1 MDIEELVGNVPYEK
15 VWGLLVDGHYEP
27 GLPPAEPHPLSV
39 RTGDP
44 RVDLQSALAMLAP
57 EWGLRQLIDI
67 TEEQARQDLA
77 RVSVMALSFVA
88 QSARGVGRPPIPQAE
103 VDKATSIPERFL
115 IRWRGEA
122 DPRHVKAIDAY
133 WISAAEHGMNA
144 STFTARV
151 IASTGAD
158 VAAALSGAVGA
169 LSGPL
174 HGGAPSR
181 VLQMLDEVEQT
192 GDAER
197 WVKDAL
203 DRGDRLM
210 GFGHRVYRAE
220 DPRARVLRR
229 TAREIG
235 APRLEV
241 AEKLEEAALAELK
254 ARKPDRVLA
263 TNVEFWSAVVLD
275 FADVPPELFTPMFA
289 SARVGGWAAHIMEQK
304 REGRLIRPTAR
315 YVGPEPRA
323 GGLRERR
330 GSCLLMEAA
339 ASSRTKNL
347 TLVAAILGTTVVT
360 VDSTVVNVAL
370 PSIADDLGGGLA
382 GQQWTA
388 NAYLITLSS
397 LILLG
402 RLARRPLRRAADVHG
417 RRRRV
422 RRHVRLLRG
431 GADDRAAGGRPSAAG
446 RVRRPPDPRRPGRDR
461 RDLPTRRAREGS
473 RRLDRVGRD
482 RHRARA
488 ADRRAARRCRLVA
501 VDLRHQHPDRPH
513 HPRARDARHGAGP
526 AAARPEARVDYV
538 GAALCALGLAGF
550 TYGLIEQPRNGWGDP
565 GVWLP
570 LAAGA
575 VLFVAFVVWEARSS
589 HPMLP
594 LELFRRRN
602 FAIGNIETFSMYA
615 GLGLLFFFLVLFL
628 QQVAGYNALE
638 AGSTTIPVT
647 VVMFLLST
655 RFGALADRHGPR
667 FFMGVGPLVA
677 AVGAGLV
684 HAPRRR
690 RRLPDRPAPG
700 PAACSRSGLS
710 MTVAP
715 LTATVLADA
724 DESNAGHRVRGEQRD
739 RARGQPDRDRG
750 GRRSRDRLVRV
761 VAARRPRSRSRAA
774 PP

>member
-1 MDIEELVGNVPYEK
+1 MALIEVPSGLEGVIAFDTSIAEPDREGGALRYRGVDIEELVGNVPYEK
-15 VWGLLVDGHYEP
+15 VWGLLVDGQYEP
-27 GLPPAEPHPLSV
+27 GLPPAEPHPLAV

-44 RVDLQSALAMLAP
+44 RVDLQAALAMLGP

-67 TEEQARQDLA
+67 SDEQARGDLA

-181 VLQMLDEVEQT
+181 VLQMLDEVAAE

-197 WVKDAL
+197 WVKQAL

-304 REGRLIRPTAR
+304 REGRLIRPSAR
-315 YVGPEPRA
+315 YVGPAPRPA
-323 GGLRERR
+323 D
-330 GSCLLMEAA
+330 A
-339 ASSRTKNL
+339 
-347 TLVAAILGTTVVT
+347 
-360 VDSTVVNVAL
+360 VN
-370 PSIADDLGGGLA
+370 
-382 GQQWTA
+382 
-388 NAYLITLSS
+388 
-397 LILLG
+397 
-402 RLARRPLRRAADVHG
+402 
-417 RRRRV
+417 
-422 RRHVRLLRG
+422 
-431 GADDRAAGGRPSAAG
+431 
-446 RVRRPPDPRRPGRDR
+446 
-461 RDLPTRRAREGS
+461 
-473 RRLDRVGRD
+473 
-482 RHRARA
+482 
-488 ADRRAARRCRLVA
+488 
-501 VDLRHQHPDRPH
+501 
-513 HPRARDARHGAGP
+513 GAGP
-526 AAARPEARVDYV
+526 
-538 GAALCALGLAGF
+538 
-550 TYGLIEQPRNGWGDP
+550 T
-565 GVWLP
+565 
-570 LAAGA
+570 
-575 VLFVAFVVWEARSS
+575 
-589 HPMLP
+589 
-594 LELFRRRN
+594 
-602 FAIGNIETFSMYA
+602 
-615 GLGLLFFFLVLFL
+615 
-628 QQVAGYNALE
+628 
-638 AGSTTIPVT
+638 
-647 VVMFLLST
+647 
-655 RFGALADRHGPR
+655 
-667 FFMGVGPLVA
+667 
-677 AVGAGLV
+677 
-684 HAPRRR
+684 
-690 RRLPDRPAPG
+690 
-700 PAACSRSGLS
+700 
-710 MTVAP
+710 
-715 LTATVLADA
+715 
-724 DESNAGHRVRGEQRD
+724 
-739 RARGQPDRDRG
+739 
-750 GRRSRDRLVRV
+750 
-761 VAARRPRSRSRAA
+761 
-774 PP
+774 